1 MPSMTLLNRMKK
13 ILLSI
18 IFVLSTSS
26 VYAGGCL
33 DLQTNLSK
41 GDESDRVLSLQN
53 FLLEK
58 GFLKAK
64 PNGYFGPGTI
74 NAVKLY
80 QKSVG
85 LSSSGAV
92 FPLTRASIKK
102 DTCGNTA
109 SVTSQTSNTTFP
121 KNTTNTTVSATSTA
135 TSTNN
140 TSQSPRLPPPT
151 ITSADKA
158 AFISGGIITNPF
170 VINGTN
176 FSTSS
181 NFLVFQPQNAG
192 KIYTVGPFNSFASGT
207 VMRIIPAFV
216 KDIVPCGLECKEMIP
231 PGGYD
236 ISVQTEW
243 GKSNTAF
250 ISIKSF
256 TSKTESG
263 AIGRAIPVKST
274 DSRIGT
280 LTFSSSVAVALDNI
294 TISLAGD
301 SSKVSGIFIKDDVTG
316 KVIKGSNTYD
326 LGKAL
331 LSENQSRIFG
341 IYASTNLSDSGSITV
356 TPTLNVTDYIGSN
369 SIKIPLQPFLVT
381 ISG

>member
-1 MPSMTLLNRMKK
+1 MRK
-13 ILLSI
+13 ILFSI
-18 IFVLSTSS
+18 FFILSTSY
-26 VYAGGCL
+26 VYAGTCL
-33 DLQTNLSK
+33 DLQVNLSR
-41 GDESDRVLSLQN
+41 GSESDDVLSVQN
-53 FLLEK
+53 FLAEK
-58 GFLKAK
+58 GFLKVK
-64 PNGYFGPGTI
+64 PNGYFGPGTFA
-74 NAVKLY
+74 AVRLY

-102 DTCGNTA
+102 ETCDSNSLNTNQI
-109 SVTSQTSNTTFP
+109 TNTTIP
-121 KNTTNTTVSATSTA
+121 KNTTSTTVFSTSTA

-140 TSQSPRLPPPT
+140 NPQSPRLPPPT
-151 ITSADKA
+151 ISSVDKA
-158 AFISGGIITNPF
+158 TFISGGIITAPF
-170 VINGTN
+170 VVNGTN

-181 NFLVFQPQNAG
+181 NYLLFQSQNGG
-192 KIYTVGPFNSFASGT
+192 KIYTVGPFNSFVGGT
-207 VMRIIPAFV
+207 VMRIIPAFA
-216 KDIVPCGLECKEMIP
+216 KDLVPCGLECKEMIP

-250 ISIKSF
+250 VSIKSF
-256 TSKTESG
+256 TSKTETG
-263 AIGRAIPVKST
+263 AVDKAIPLKST

-280 LTFSSSVAVALDNI
+280 LTFSSSVAVALDNLS
-294 TISLAGD
+294 ISVTGD
-301 SSKVSGIFIKDDVTG
+301 SGKVSNIFIKDDVTG
-316 KVIKGSNTYD
+316 KIIKGSNVYD

-356 TPTLNVTDYIGSN
+356 TPTLNVTDYIGNN